1 MKTIAIIGF
10 GNFGQ
15 FAARHLKAHF
25 DVVAFDEH
33 DFGPQAEK
41 AGVKAASLKEA
52 AGCDVVLVCVPVQN
66 LESLL
71 RKIKLHLKNGA
82 IVVDVCSVKQKPA
95 ELMENILPDDVELI
109 GTHPLFGP
117 QSGKNGINGLQIVLC
132 PVRAEKKTTQETKEF
147 LEHRLGL
154 QVIEMTP
161 SEHDEWMARTQA
173 LAHFVGRAAK
183 EMDLPQAPFHLATY
197 DALLALRDLVRD
209 DSDALFE
216 TIQNENPA
224 AATERRRL
232 REKLDE
238 IEKRLSRNKAET
250 GKARKQA

>member
-15 FAARHLKAHF
+15 FAASHLKTHF

-52 AGCDVVLVCVPVQN
+52 TGCDVVLLCVPVQN

-132 PVRAEKKTTQETKEF
+132 PVRADKKTIRKVNDL
-147 LEHRLGL
+147 LEAKLGL
-154 QVIEMTP
+154 HVIEMTP

-173 LAHFVGRAAK
+173 MAHYVGRAAK
-183 EMDLPQAPFHLATY
+183 ELELPDAPFRLATY
-197 DALLALRDLVRD
+197 DALLALRDLVKD
-209 DSDALFE
+209 DSDALFD
-216 TIQNENPA
+216 TIENENPEA
-224 AATERRRL
+224 KAQRRRL

-238 IEKRLSRNKAET
+238 IEKRLTPKTPGKSSRKST
-250 GKARKQA
+250 I